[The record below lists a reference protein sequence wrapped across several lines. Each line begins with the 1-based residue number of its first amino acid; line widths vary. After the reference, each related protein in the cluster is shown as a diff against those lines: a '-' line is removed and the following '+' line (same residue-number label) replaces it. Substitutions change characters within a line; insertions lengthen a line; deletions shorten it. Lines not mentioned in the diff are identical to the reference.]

1 MAANKASRIC
11 WKGQVVLRDH
21 RSWYLVNNIAINVVS
36 PRMNLLSNYSP
47 ILDWY
52 LTLFTTNLLII
63 GFTLLAINQQVD
75 IVNLF
80 IIGFSIINNYNMWY
94 SWEIQTNTHRF
105 TVTIRGMLSASLDR
119 RNSLKKTMQPSCGY
133 LCPVIYPKKFPK
145 ITRIY
150 IYIICSI
157 YIYICVCE

>member
-21 RSWYLVNNIAINVVS
+21 WSWYLVNNIAKNVVS

-119 RNSLKKTMQPSCGY
+119 RNSLKRNNAAIMWISVPSY
-133 LCPVIYPKKFPK
+133 IPKKSPK
-145 ITRIY
+145 NNTYISYVQYIY
-150 IYIICSI
+150 IYV
-157 YIYICVCE
+157 CVCE